1 MPEYSDFG
9 RSEGKYESHHHVTIE
24 PGALE
29 AAVKLSERY
38 ISDRNLPDKAIDVL
52 DEACSKANLNG
63 FKVPDNLTKTEEI
76 LQSLMK
82 EKEQAVAEGRLQ
94 RHRC

>member
-1 MPEYSDFG
+1 MG
-9 RSEGKYESHHHVTIE
+9 REHLRSW
-24 PGALE
+24 
-29 AAVKLSERY
+29 VKLSERY

-82 EKEQAVAEGRLQ
+82 EKEQAVAEGRFAEASMLNQ
-94 RHRC
+94 ERRLLKRN